1 MMTISKIIP
10 LLAICCFVITGCSPK
25 LSTFSERLY
34 DDGGWNEQE
43 LKDIQFYT
51 SSNIVL
57 RRQIRSGQSKIVE
70 GEIKMV
76 NGRKVEEIIIRKG
89 TPGVFLKKINDKNMA
104 ISFES
109 GKNKFLIF
117 GPNKK
122 IGGKYALKANNWER
136 NKGKVNY
143 AGKIFTI
150 TVVDEVPMLQ
160 VDLSNKSS
168 TTRKSRV
175 AKGRK
180 VN

>member
-1 MMTISKIIP
+1 MIISKTIP
-10 LLAICCFVITGCSPK
+10 LLVICVFLITGCSPK

-34 DDGGWNEQE
+34 IDGNWSEQE

-51 SSNIVL
+51 SDNIVL
-57 RRQIRSGQSKIVE
+57 RRQVSSGQSKIVD

-76 NGRKVEEIIIRKG
+76 NGRKVEEIIIKKG
-89 TPGVFLKKINDKNMA
+89 TPGVFVRKTSDKNLA

-109 GKNKFLIF
+109 GKDKFLIF
-117 GPNKK
+117 GPNQK
-122 IGGKYALKANNWER
+122 IGGRYALKAKDWEKNR
-136 NKGKVNY
+136 GKIPY
-143 AGKIFTI
+143 AGKTFTI
-150 TVVDEVPMLQ
+150 TVVGDVPQLQ
-160 VDLSNKSS
+160 VDLSNQSK

>member
-1 MMTISKIIP
+1 MTISKTIP
-10 LLAICCFVITGCSPK
+10 FLAICCFFINSCSPS
-25 LSTFSERLY
+25 LSTFSEKLY
-34 DDGGWNEQE
+34 EDGDWSEKE

-51 SSNIVL
+51 SDNIVL
-57 RRQIRSGQSKIVE
+57 QRQIKSGQSKIVD
-70 GEIKMV
+70 GEIKIV

-89 TPGVFLKKINDKNMA
+89 TPGVFVKKTNEKDMA

-109 GKNKFLIF
+109 GKDKFLIF

-122 IGGKYALKANNWER
+122 IGGRYAVKANDWKR

-143 AGKIFTI
+143 SGKIFTI
-150 TVVDEVPMLQ
+150 TVVNDVPMLQ
-160 VDLSNKSS
+160 VDLSNRTN

>member
-1 MMTISKIIP
+1 MTIPKIIP
-10 LLAICCFVITGCSPK
+10 LLACCCFFISSCSPN

-34 DDGGWNEQE
+34 QDGNWSEQE

-51 SSNIVL
+51 SDNIIL
-57 RRQIRSGQSKIVE
+57 RRQIRSGQSKIVD
-70 GEIKMV
+70 GEIKMI
-76 NGRKVEEIIIRKG
+76 NGRKVEEIIVKKG
-89 TPGVFLKKINDKNMA
+89 TPGVFVKKTNDKNMA

-109 GKNKFLIF
+109 GKDKFLVF

-122 IGGKYALKANNWER
+122 IGGRYALKANNWDR
-136 NKGKVNY
+136 NKGQVTY
-143 AGKIFTI
+143 AGKTFTI

-160 VDLSNKSS
+160 VDLSNRTN

>member
-1 MMTISKIIP
+1 MTISKTIP
-10 LLAICCFVITGCSPK
+10 LLAICLIFLNGCSPS

-34 DDGGWNEQE
+34 EDGGWSEQE

-51 SSNIVL
+51 SDNIIL
-57 RRQIRSGQSKIVE
+57 RRQIRSGNSKIVD

-89 TPGVFLKKINDKNMA
+89 TPGIFVKKTSDTNMA

-109 GKNKFLIF
+109 GKDKFLVF

-122 IGGKYALKANNWER
+122 IGGRYALKANDWEKNR
-136 NKGKVNY
+136 GKVKY
-143 AGKIFTI
+143 AGKTFIF

-160 VDLSNKSS
+160 VDLKNRTN

>member
-1 MMTISKIIP
+1 MTISKIIP
-10 LLAICCFVITGCSPK
+10 FIAFCCLFINSCKPS

-34 DDGGWNEQE
+34 LDGNWTEQE

-51 SSNIVL
+51 SNNIVL
-57 RRQIRSGQSKIVE
+57 RRQLKSGQSKIVD
-70 GEIKMV
+70 GEIKIV
-76 NGRKVEEIIIRKG
+76 NGRRVEEIIIKKR
-89 TPGVFLKKINDKNMA
+89 TPGVFVKKTSDKNMA

-109 GKNKFLIF
+109 GKDKFLVF
-117 GPNKK
+117 GPNSK
-122 IGGKYALKANNWER
+122 IGGRYALKANNWNR
-136 NKGKVNY
+136 NRGTVKY
-143 AGKIFTI
+143 AGKSFTI

-160 VDLSNKSS
+160 VDLTNKSS